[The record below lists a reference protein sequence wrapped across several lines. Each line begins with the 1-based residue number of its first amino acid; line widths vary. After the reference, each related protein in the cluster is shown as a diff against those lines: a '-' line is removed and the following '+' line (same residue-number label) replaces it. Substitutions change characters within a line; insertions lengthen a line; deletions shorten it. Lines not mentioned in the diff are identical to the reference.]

1 MRFEI
6 TDCVKSEA
14 YIPMSTIVLFVRLT
28 ITSCYKATLTCYNLD
43 LFSLRGLQLLI
54 VLKVRRIVSAGTLLK
69 VIERIDVLVIVL
81 NMGLI
86 SLYPLLLKSILVIN
100 TIHLG

>member
-1 MRFEI
+1 MSFKN

-28 ITSCYKATLTCYNLD
+28 ITSCDKATLTCYSLD

-54 VLKVRRIVSAGTLLK
+54 VLKVRRLVSAGKLLK

-86 SLYPLLLKSILVIN
+86 SLYPLLLKFILVIN